1 MSPDVPLR
9 IALFSEVYW
18 PMVSGVGVTLLRLT
32 EALQARDHQVRVYSA
47 TYPLPPEGDRPEVHR
62 SPSVPFFLYPDV
74 QWAFPR
80 LRDVVEDLSRFRP
93 DVVHVATEFSLGIAG
108 VKAARQLGVP
118 IVASAHTD
126 YDQYAVRYGVT
137 WALRAG
143 WHYLRWFYGQA
154 HRVLCPSRI
163 YEEHLHSRGVTRTGV
178 WSRGVD
184 PGEFHPRFRSEAYRA
199 RFGVAANDL
208 LVTYI
213 GRIAR
218 EKNLELLL
226 RAWETLVGSRG
237 GAQLVLVGRGPLEDE
252 IRRRELPGV
261 HVTGLMKGRELA
273 EAYASADIFTF
284 PSPTETFGNSLL
296 EAMGS
301 GLPSLVAAA
310 GGVLEFAEHGR
321 NAWLVAP
328 NSTEAITDGLGRLLA
343 DAALRRRLAEGALQT
358 AGERRW
364 DVVYDRLVADY
375 RAAASS
381 RVIAAA

>member
-32 EALQARDHQVRVYSA
+32 EALQARGHQVRVYSA
-47 TYPLPPEGDRPEVHR
+47 TYPLPPEGDRSEVHR

>member
-1 MSPDVPLR
+1 MSPDAPLR

-32 EALQARDHQVRVYSA
+32 EALQARGHQVRVYSA

-163 YEEHLHSRGVTRTGV
+163 YEEHLHSRGVTHTGV

-184 PGEFHPRFRSEAYRA
+184 PGEFHPRFLSEAYRA
-199 RFGVAANDL
+199 RFGVGANDL

-218 EKNLELLL
+218 EKNMELLL

-358 AGERRW
+358 AGGRRW

-381 RVIAAA
+381 RVIRAA

>member
-32 EALQARDHQVRVYSA
+32 EALQARGHQVRVYSA

-108 VKAARQLGVP
+108 VKAARQLGIP